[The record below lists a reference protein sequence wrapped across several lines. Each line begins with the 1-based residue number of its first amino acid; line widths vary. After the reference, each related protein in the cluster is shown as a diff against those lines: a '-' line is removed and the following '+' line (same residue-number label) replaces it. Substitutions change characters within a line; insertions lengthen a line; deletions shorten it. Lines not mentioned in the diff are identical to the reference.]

1 VFSLQDQIAIVTG
14 AGSGICAALA
24 ESCAAAAVFLAGD
37 EAAFVTGSALVVD
50 GGYLAGK

>member
-1 VFSLQDQIAIVTG
+1 MFSLQNKVTIVTG

-24 ESCAAAAVFLAGD
+24 ESCAAAVFLASD

-50 GGYLAGK
+50 GGYLASK